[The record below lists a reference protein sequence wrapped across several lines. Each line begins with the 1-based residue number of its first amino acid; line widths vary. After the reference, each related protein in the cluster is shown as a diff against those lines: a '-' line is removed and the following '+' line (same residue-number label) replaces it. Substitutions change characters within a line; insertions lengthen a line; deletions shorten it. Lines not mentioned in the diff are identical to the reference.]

1 LSSISPVLFAGCKP
15 EVAAFDG
22 RIIGVGPAARAAAG
36 RGAEVVRLRG
46 TAWPGLIDSHIH
58 LEGLAERKLTVDLTG
73 AKSLAE
79 SLALVKDWAKPLA
92 KSAWVVGAGWY
103 NDAWG
108 SAAFPTR
115 EQLDRVVGL
124 RPAYLRR
131 KDGHSAWVSSE
142 ALRVASIDRGTQDP
156 PGGAIDRDGSGEPT
170 GILRETAMLLA
181 WRHVPPPT
189 DAELDRAM
197 ARVLTELA
205 RLGLTGV
212 HSMDSAGGLGS
223 LQRLAQR
230 GPLPVRVVY
239 NLPLADLEH
248 AERIGVRSGWGDAW
262 LRIWGVKAFLDGS
275 LGSRTAE
282 MLDGS
287 GVARL
292 QQDAL
297 EDMVER
303 CARAE
308 LNVCLHAIG
317 DGAVRR
323 AVDALTPHRNA
334 WVMWRPRIEHAQC
347 VHPKDMPRM
356 AKAGVIASMQPIHA
370 VADRELA
377 DAMWP
382 AVTASAYAWRAL
394 EKAGVRLA
402 FGSDAPVET
411 ADPLAGI
418 EAATT
423 WRRAARWHPEL
434 ALTQA
439 SALRAY
445 TFSAAYAVGMENE
458 VGALRPGRLCDM
470 TVVDGGRVMATVA
483 GGRVTWRRRL
493 S

>member
-1 LSSISPVLFAGCKP
+1 LSSISPVLFTGCKP
-15 EVAAFDG
+15 EVASFDG
-22 RIIGVGPAARAAAG
+22 RIIAVGPGARAAAG

-46 TAWPGLIDSHIH
+46 AAWPGLIDSHIH
-58 LEGLAERKLTVDLTG
+58 LEGLAESRLTVDLTG
-73 AKSLAE
+73 AKSLTEA
-79 SLALVKDWAKPLA
+79 LARVKEWARPLA

-108 SAAFPTR
+108 SQAFPTR
-115 EQLDRVVGL
+115 EQLDRVVGG

-131 KDGHSAWVSSE
+131 KDGHSAWASSQ
-142 ALRVASIDRGTQDP
+142 ALRAAGIHSATEDP
-156 PGGAIDRDGSGEPT
+156 PGGAIDRDGHGEPT
-170 GILRETAMLLA
+170 GILRETAMQLA
-181 WRHVPPPT
+181 WRHVPPPSE
-189 DAELDRAM
+189 AELDRAM
-197 ARVLTELA
+197 VQVLADLS

-212 HSMDSAGGLGS
+212 HSMDSARGLGS

-239 NLPLADLEH
+239 NLPLSDLEH
-248 AERIGVRSGWGDAW
+248 AERIGVRSGWGDPW

-292 QQDAL
+292 PQEAL
-297 EDMVER
+297 VEMIDR
-303 CARAE
+303 VARAE

-323 AVDALTPHRNA
+323 AVDALAPHKDA
-334 WVMWRPRIEHAQC
+334 WSRWRPRIEHAQC

-356 AKAGVIASMQPIHA
+356 ARVGIIASMQPIHA

-382 AVTASAYAWRAL
+382 EVTPSAYAWRAL

-423 WRRAARWHPEL
+423 WRRAAKWHPEL

-445 TFSAAYAVGMENE
+445 TLGAAYAAGMESE

-470 TVVDGGRVMATVA
+470 TVVDGGRVIATVA
-483 GGRVTWRRRL
+483 GGRVTWRRKL

>member
-1 LSSISPVLFAGCKP
+1 
-15 EVAAFDG
+15 
-22 RIIGVGPAARAAAG
+22 
-36 RGAEVVRLRG
+36 
-46 TAWPGLIDSHIH
+46 
-58 LEGLAERKLTVDLTG
+58 
-73 AKSLAE
+73 
-79 SLALVKDWAKPLA
+79 
-92 KSAWVVGAGWY
+92 
-103 NDAWG
+103 
-108 SAAFPTR
+108 
-115 EQLDRVVGL
+115 
-124 RPAYLRR
+124 
-131 KDGHSAWVSSE
+131 
-142 ALRVASIDRGTQDP
+142 
-156 PGGAIDRDGSGEPT
+156 
-170 GILRETAMLLA
+170 
-181 WRHVPPPT
+181 
-189 DAELDRAM
+189 
-197 ARVLTELA
+197 
-205 RLGLTGV
+205 
-212 HSMDSAGGLGS
+212 
-223 LQRLAQR
+223 
-230 GPLPVRVVY
+230 
-239 NLPLADLEH
+239 
-248 AERIGVRSGWGDAW
+248 
-262 LRIWGVKAFLDGS
+262 
-275 LGSRTAE
+275 

-423 WRRAARWHPEL
+423 WRRAAKWHPEL

-445 TFSAAYAVGMENE
+445 TSGAAYAAGMENE
-458 VGALRPGRLCDM
+458 LGALRPGRLCDM
-470 TVVDGGRVMATVA
+470 TVVDGARVVATVA
-483 GGRVTWRRRL
+483 GGRVTWRRKP

>member
-1 LSSISPVLFAGCKP
+1 
-15 EVAAFDG
+15 
-22 RIIGVGPAARAAAG
+22 
-36 RGAEVVRLRG
+36 
-46 TAWPGLIDSHIH
+46 
-58 LEGLAERKLTVDLTG
+58 
-73 AKSLAE
+73 
-79 SLALVKDWAKPLA
+79 
-92 KSAWVVGAGWY
+92 
-103 NDAWG
+103 
-108 SAAFPTR
+108 
-115 EQLDRVVGL
+115 
-124 RPAYLRR
+124 
-131 KDGHSAWVSSE
+131 
-142 ALRVASIDRGTQDP
+142 
-156 PGGAIDRDGSGEPT
+156 
-170 GILRETAMLLA
+170 MLLA

-197 ARVLTELA
+197 SRVLTDLA

-212 HSMDSAGGLGS
+212 HSMDSARGLGS

-356 AKAGVIASMQPIHA
+356 AKAGVIASMQPVHA

-382 AVTASAYAWRAL
+382 EVAASAYAWRAL

-423 WRRAARWHPEL
+423 WRRAAKWHPEL
-434 ALTQA
+434 GLTQA

-445 TFSAAYAVGMENE
+445 TSSAAYAAGMENE

-483 GGRVTWRRRL
+483 GGRVTWRRKL